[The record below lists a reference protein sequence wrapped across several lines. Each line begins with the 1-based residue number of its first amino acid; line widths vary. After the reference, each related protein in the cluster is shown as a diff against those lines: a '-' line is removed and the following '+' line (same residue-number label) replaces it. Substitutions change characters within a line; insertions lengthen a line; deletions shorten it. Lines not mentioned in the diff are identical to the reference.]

1 MSAHHANN
9 DSALFNPQTGRLDA
23 VRIAQDM
30 GLPIDAVAKAVGF
43 NTPVVR
49 EQPDSSEL
57 QARLSPI
64 YWIWVSLVDLYA
76 GDKANAS
83 VFLTSPNRHLEN
95 RAPLMFIETG
105 ELAPLKL
112 LFDAMSDRQPA

>member
-1 MSAHHANN
+1 MSTHHASN

-23 VRIAQDM
+23 ERIAQDM
-30 GLPIDAVAKAVGF
+30 VSPIDAIAKAVGF

-49 EQPDSSEL
+49 EQPDSSEP
-57 QARLSPI
+57 QTRLWPI
-64 YWIWVSLVDLYA
+64 YRIWVLLVDLYA

-95 RAPLMFIETG
+95 RASLAFIETG
-105 ELAPLKL
+105 KLAPLKL